1 MEVQLR
7 PFGGC
12 RQQGSLETTIE
23 LESSF
28 RRSDAQTYGCLHGPG
43 VEEWRKVYVE
53 FQALLNVIVGGS
65 AETRAVCA
73 SSKGQNVSSAHLVSA
88 YVERSFL
95 ALRTSLLRTFPG
107 TGYSQG
113 RSDTWPR
120 ERLAD
125 FC

>member
-53 FQALLNVIVGGS
+53 FQALL
-65 AETRAVCA
+65 
-73 SSKGQNVSSAHLVSA
+73 VSA